1 MEQVNRSGRI
11 SGTDIR
17 RSAGILAFVWVTFV
31 TPPAVQPAEHSLEYE
46 VKAAFLLNFTK
57 FVDWPES
64 AFTDAGSPI
73 DICILGKDPFG
84 HVLDEIVQGE
94 AVNTRKVTVRRFTEV
109 PAPQACQVVF
119 ISRLEKDVKGSL
131 SKIRGGVL
139 TVGEGD
145 GFLREG
151 GMIAFVVENRR
162 VRFDVNPSAAEGAE
176 LRFSS
181 KLLSVARTVE
191 GMGSGL
197 PPG

>member
-1 MEQVNRSGRI
+1 
-11 SGTDIR
+11 
-17 RSAGILAFVWVTFV
+17 
-31 TPPAVQPAEHSLEYE
+31 
-46 VKAAFLLNFTK
+46 
-57 FVDWPES
+57 
-64 AFTDAGSPI
+64 
-73 DICILGKDPFG
+73 
-84 HVLDEIVQGE
+84 
-94 AVNTRKVTVRRFTEV
+94 VNTRKVMVRRVREV

-119 ISRLEKDVKGSL
+119 ISGLEKDVRSSL

-162 VRFDVNPSAAEGAE
+162 VRFDVNPSAAENAE

-191 GMGSGL
+191 RMGTGI